1 MEFNGDL
8 FFYFVLPPIV
18 FASGF
23 NMYRKKF
30 FANIR
35 NITLFGVLGTF
46 ITFAVFSGL
55 TYLVLQYVT
64 FTQTQIDPKTGESIT
79 TTVSLT
85 TMEILLMCSLLC
97 SSDVIAAVSLLNP
110 KKQPKLFSLVFG
122 EGIVN
127 DAVAII
133 LFNTVNDFAK
143 NAADKEFNAAAV
155 GFIALDFLALGIIS
169 LLIGLVFGLIQSYL
183 MKKARSFTRDPVA
196 ECAIIFAFAY
206 ISYVTAELLHQS
218 GIITLLTCGVTMA
231 HYGWYNLSPQG
242 QTSSAIVFQFLGFLA
257 EGFVF
262 SYLGLTF
269 FSYRSMPFSVGFVS
283 VMFFIVL
290 AGRAASTL
298 GLISLLKL
306 CGYEKNNPARLNYRE
321 LVFIWIAGV
330 IRGAIA
336 FGLVLRIDKSFAG
349 RELIT
354 TTCLSL
360 VLLTTIIFGS
370 TVGLLGSCLFP
381 ETNEAAAANSEVEG
395 DLINVDEL
403 DDGDQV
409 SDSSDSS
416 HRSGI
421 YHPNRAPLASS
432 VADSQSMVNNQ

>member
-1 MEFNGDL
+1 
-8 FFYFVLPPIV
+8 
-18 FASGF
+18 
-23 NMYRKKF
+23 
-30 FANIR
+30 
-35 NITLFGVLGTF
+35 
-46 ITFAVFSGL
+46 
-55 TYLVLQYVT
+55 
-64 FTQTQIDPKTGESIT
+64 
-79 TTVSLT
+79 
-85 TMEILLMCSLLC
+85 
-97 SSDVIAAVSLLNP
+97 
-110 KKQPKLFSLVFG
+110 
-122 EGIVN
+122 
-127 DAVAII
+127 
-133 LFNTVNDFAK
+133 
-143 NAADKEFNAAAV
+143 
-155 GFIALDFLALGIIS
+155 
-169 LLIGLVFGLIQSYL
+169 
-183 MKKARSFTRDPVA
+183 
-196 ECAIIFAFAY
+196 
-206 ISYVTAELLHQS
+206 
-218 GIITLLTCGVTMA
+218 
-231 HYGWYNLSPQG
+231 
-242 QTSSAIVFQFLGFLA
+242 
-257 EGFVF
+257 
-262 SYLGLTF
+262 
-269 FSYRSMPFSVGFVS
+269 MPFSIGFVS

-381 ETNEAAAANSEVEG
+381 EDKEAAASGSEVG
-395 DLINVDEL
+395 ADQINVEEL
-403 DDGDQV
+403 EDGDQV

-432 VADSQSMVNNQ
+432 VADSQSMLNNQEDANYVRANSNDDGFRVNSEEI

>member
-1 MEFNGDL
+1 
-8 FFYFVLPPIV
+8 
-18 FASGF
+18 
-23 NMYRKKF
+23 
-30 FANIR
+30 
-35 NITLFGVLGTF
+35 
-46 ITFAVFSGL
+46 
-55 TYLVLQYVT
+55 
-64 FTQTQIDPKTGESIT
+64 
-79 TTVSLT
+79 
-85 TMEILLMCSLLC
+85 MCSLLC

-122 EGIVN
+122 EGIIN
-127 DAVAII
+127 DAVSII

-143 NAADKEFNAAAV
+143 NAEDKEFNAAAV
-155 GFIALDFLALGIIS
+155 GIISLQFLSLGLVS
-169 LLIGLVFGLIQSYL
+169 LLIGVTFGLIQSYL

-196 ECAIIFAFAY
+196 ECAIIFAIAY

-218 GIITLLTCGVTMA
+218 GIITLLSCGVTMA

-269 FSYRSMPFSVGFVS
+269 FSYRTMPWSVSFIS

-290 AGRAASTL
+290 AGRAMSTI
-298 GLISLLKL
+298 GLVSLLKL
-306 CGYEKNNPARLNYRE
+306 CGYEKNNPAKLQYKE

-370 TVGLLGSCLFP
+370 TVGLLGHCLFP
-381 ETNEAAAANSEVEG
+381 EEKKKDQTVADGQEEEQKIEVENE
-395 DLINVDEL
+395 DAS
-403 DDGDQV
+403 DG
-409 SDSSDSS
+409 SSESS
-416 HRSGI
+416 HYSEI
-421 YHPNRAPLASS
+421 YHPNKAPTSVQAESFNLQASDDYQRASANDGGEGEQVPPERQSSIRRKQKKSCVSYLQRFDEFCMKPIFIRKYTAENERLADMF
-432 VADSQSMVNNQ
+432 VETYMETGAKIEHDFAKGGQMRL